1 MARAKRSD
9 AGLHVKES
17 PDMPHSDAIAPAA
30 VAAPVTESLKH
41 KRGRIFKERLI
52 EFLLMMTGLVAV
64 FTTVAITVI
73 LVYESIGFFQYVSVW
88 EFLTGT
94 VWTPLFANPS
104 YGILPLISGTLT
116 VTFIALIVAIP
127 MGTIIAI
134 YLSEFA
140 PHRLREVIKPALE
153 LISAVP
159 TIVFGYFA
167 LLFVTPLLQDT
178 IMPGLPGFNML
189 APGIVV
195 GIATIPT
202 IASLAEDAMRAV
214 PMNMREAAYAV
225 GGNKLQVA
233 LRIVMPAAVSGVV
246 AAYVLAAARAIG
258 ETMVVAIAAGQ
269 NANFTF
275 NPFEAAATLT
285 AYIAQVSLGDLEHG
299 SVAYRSIF
307 AAGLILLVMTLV
319 LNVAGHFLRRRYRRT
334 Y

>member
-1 MARAKRSD
+1 
-9 AGLHVKES
+9 VKES
-17 PDMPHSDAIAPAA
+17 PAMPHSDAIAPAS

-41 KRGRIFKERLI
+41 KRGRILKERLI
-52 EFLLMMTGLVAV
+52 ELSLLMTGLVAV
-64 FTTVAITVI
+64 FTTVAITII
-73 LVYESIGFFQYVSVW
+73 LVYESLGFFEFVSVW
-88 EFLTGT
+88 DFLTGT

-116 VTFIALIVAIP
+116 VTVIALIVAIP

-167 LLFVTPLLQDT
+167 LLFVTPLLQAT
-178 IMPGLPGFNML
+178 ILPGLPGFNML

-195 GIATIPT
+195 GVATIPT
-202 IASLAEDAMRAV
+202 IASLAEDAMRSV

-275 NPFEAAATLT
+275 NPMEAAATLT
-285 AYIAQVSLGDLEHG
+285 AYIAQVSLGDLDHG

-307 AAGLILLVMTLV
+307 AAGLILLVMTLI
-319 LNVAGHFLRRRYRRT
+319 LNVAGHFLRRRFRT
-334 Y
+334 SY

>member
-1 MARAKRSD
+1 
-9 AGLHVKES
+9 
-17 PDMPHSDAIAPAA
+17 MPHSDAIAPAA
-30 VAAPVTESLKH
+30 PAADPSAESLQH
-41 KRGRIFKERLI
+41 KRSRIIKERLI
-52 EFLLMMTGLVAV
+52 EWSLLMTGLVAV
-64 FTTVAITVI
+64 FATVAITLI
-73 LVYESIGFFQYVSVW
+73 LIYESLGFFEFVSVW

-104 YGILPLISGTLT
+104 YGILPLVSGTVT
-116 VTFIALIVAIP
+116 VTGIALLVGIP

-140 PHRLREVIKPALE
+140 SHRVRETVKPALE
-153 LISAVP
+153 MIQAVP

-167 LLFVTPLLQDT
+167 LLFVTPLLQAT
-178 IMPGLPGFNML
+178 ILPELPGFNML
-189 APGIVV
+189 VPGMVV
-195 GIATIPT
+195 GVSIVPT

-214 PMNMREAAYAV
+214 PMSMREGAYAV
-225 GGNKLQVA
+225 GSNKMQVA
-233 LRIVMPAAVSGVV
+233 IRVVMPAAISGVV

-269 NANFTF
+269 NAAFTF
-275 NPFEAAATLT
+275 NPMEAAATLT

-307 AAGLILLVMTLV
+307 AAGLLLLIMTLV
-319 LNVAGHFLRRRYRRT
+319 LNVAGHFLRRRYRKA

>member
-1 MARAKRSD
+1 MQQSVALGTAAA
-9 AGLHVKES
+9 AG
-17 PDMPHSDAIAPAA
+17 
-30 VAAPVTESLKH
+30 PVTEDLKH
-41 KRGRIFKERLI
+41 KRGRILKERLI
-52 EFLLMMTGLVAV
+52 ELLLMLAGLVAV
-64 FTTVAITVI
+64 FTTVTITVI
-73 LVYESIGFFQYVSVW
+73 LVYESLGFFQFVTVW

-104 YGILPLISGTLT
+104 YGILPLVSGTLT
-116 VTFIALIVAIP
+116 ITFVALIVAVP

-140 PHRLREVIKPALE
+140 PHRVREIIKPALE
-153 LISAVP
+153 LIAAVP

-167 LLFVTPLLQDT
+167 LLFVTPLLQAT
-178 IMPGLPGFNML
+178 IMPNLPGFNML
-189 APGIVV
+189 VPGIVV
-195 GIATIPT
+195 GVATIPT

-214 PMNMREAAYAV
+214 PMSMREGAYAV
-225 GGNKLQVA
+225 GSNKLQTA
-233 LRIVMPAAVSGVV
+233 LRVVMPASVSGVV

-275 NPFEAAATLT
+275 NPMEAAATLT

-307 AAGLILLVMTLV
+307 AAGLILLLMTLV
-319 LNVAGHFLRRRYRRT
+319 LNVAGHFLRRRFRRT

>member
-1 MARAKRSD
+1 
-9 AGLHVKES
+9 
-17 PDMPHSDAIAPAA
+17 MPHSDAIAPTSALG
-30 VAAPVTESLKH
+30 PVSESLKH
-41 KRGRIFKERLI
+41 KQGRIFKERLI
-52 EFLLMMTGLVAV
+52 EFLLMLTGLVAV

-73 LVYESIGFFQYVSVW
+73 LVYESIGFFELVSIW
-88 EFLTGT
+88 DFLTGT

-104 YGILPLISGTLT
+104 YGVLPLVSATLT
-116 VTFIALIVAIP
+116 VTFIALIVAVP

-140 PHRLREVIKPALE
+140 PHSLREVIKPALE

-178 IMPGLPGFNML
+178 ILPGLPGFNML
-189 APGIVV
+189 VPGIVV

-214 PMNMREAAYAV
+214 PMSMREGAYAV
-225 GGNKLQVA
+225 GSNKLQVS

-269 NANFTF
+269 NTNFTF
-275 NPFEAAATLT
+275 NPMDAAATLT
-285 AYIAQVSLGDLEHG
+285 AYIAQVSLGDLDHG

-307 AAGLILLVMTLV
+307 AVGLVLLVMTLV
-319 LNVAGHFLRRRYRRT
+319 LNVAGHFLRRRFRKVY
-334 Y
+334 